1 MKVEITITDKA
12 AARLAAWQRREGGA
26 GVRLRLEPSGCSG
39 YAYRLEVVRERPAGA
54 LAVEGE
60 GFALFVDPEDYAR
73 GLRGLVVDYHEDLLA
88 RGFVY
93 RNPNEVG
100 RCGCG
105 KSVAL
110 AAEEAR

>member
-1 MKVEITITDKA
+1 MKAKITITPRA
-12 AARLAAWQRREGGA
+12 AERLAAWQAREGAA
-26 GVRLRLEPSGCSG
+26 GIKLSLEPSGCSG
-39 YAYRLEVVRERPAGA
+39 YAYRLAPVAEPPADA
-54 LAVEGE
+54 LVVEGE
-60 GFALFVDPEDYAR
+60 GFRLFVRREDYAR
-73 GLRGLVVDYHEDLLA
+73 GLAGLVVDYHEDLLA

-110 AAEEAR
+110 AGRD